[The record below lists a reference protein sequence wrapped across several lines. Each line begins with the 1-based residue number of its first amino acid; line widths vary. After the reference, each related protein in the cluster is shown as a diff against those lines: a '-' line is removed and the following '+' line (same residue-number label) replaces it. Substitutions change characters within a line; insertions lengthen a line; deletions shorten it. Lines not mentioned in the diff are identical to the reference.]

1 MKVIV
6 DSNIIFSALLKK
18 ENKFRNK
25 LLLDEKDDFYTC
37 HFLIIEL
44 FKYKN
49 KIVELSKIEEEELL
63 EVFYELLKN
72 IKLYN
77 ESLIDKNKYKK
88 SYDLCKDIDK
98 KDVPFVALALEL
110 DGYLWTGDKK
120 LKKQLSSKGFLRF
133 YDI

>member
-49 KIVELSKIEEEELL
+49 KIVELSKIEEEQIL

-77 ESLIDKNKYKK
+77 ELLIDKNKYEKA
-88 SYDLCKDIDK
+88 YNLCKDIDN
-98 KDVPFVALALEL
+98 KDIPFVALTLEL
-110 DGYLWTGDKK
+110 DGCLWTGDKK

-133 YDI
+133 YNI